1 MPGARL
7 LGTTNPDSPRHC
19 FKVNYLDRQS
29 ELDLASWHFRLA
41 DNPSLSSAYVFALPA
56 EYSGLWR
63 RRMIDGAWVIA
74 EGAVFD
80 MYDEQ
85 RHVGTELPPMRRYWT
100 GVDHGTVNPF
110 AALTLGLGDDGRLY
124 VTSEWRHDSR
134 AAHRQLT
141 DAQYS
146 RAVGAWLD
154 DLDV

>member
-29 ELDLASWHFRLA
+29 ELDM
-41 DNPSLSSAYVFALPA
+41 PA

-100 GVDHGTVNPF
+100 GVDYGTVNPF